1 MIISGMQGK
10 LATWANE
17 DGGRRL
23 DRLLRLIANRSWL
36 QEAARMVLSSKGAHT
51 AGIDGVDKRVMQECL
66 EQQLETIACPM
77 DSGLSAACIM
87 RCAP

>member
-1 MIISGMQGK
+1 MIISEMQGK

-17 DGGRRL
+17 DGGRRF

-51 AGIDGVDKRVMQECL
+51 AGIDG
-66 EQQLETIACPM
+66 
-77 DSGLSAACIM
+77 SGQAGHAGMS
-87 RCAP
+87 